1 MFAQHQEGTRKHVEQ
16 AFGVMQSCFK
26 IGAEPTRL
34 WEHKQIDKIMWVCI
48 VLHNMIVEDEK
59 DMLTQYDLNE
69 TPGSSIALPP
79 ELNNGATPSFA
90 DVIRRDVEVCD
101 WSMHAR
107 LKGDLVEHIWG
118 RFSHNSNN

>member
-1 MFAQHQEGTRKHVEQ
+1 
-16 AFGVMQSCFK
+16 MQSCFK

-69 TPGSSIALPP
+69 TPGSSTALPP

-118 RFSHNSNN
+118 QFSHNSNN